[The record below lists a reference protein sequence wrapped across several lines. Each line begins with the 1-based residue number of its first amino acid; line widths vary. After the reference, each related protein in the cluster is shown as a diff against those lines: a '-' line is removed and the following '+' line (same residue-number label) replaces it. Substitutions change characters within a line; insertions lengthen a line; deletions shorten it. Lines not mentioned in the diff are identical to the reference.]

1 MFATRQ
7 IIIRGGVQQVTR
19 AGGQAAPPSDAASA
33 GPGGTGAAVPGDAAS
48 VARAETADRLRT
60 AAGRL
65 ARRIRPTRAG
75 AELTLTEATVLATTA
90 RNGPVGLSWLARE
103 EGMNPTMLSRVVW
116 RLEDAGL
123 LARRPDPRDRRAA
136 LVDATPAGRKLH
148 ERIRAERTD
157 ALSQLIEH
165 LGAAEREALD
175 AALPVLEQLAR
186 DLKDRR
192 P

>member
-1 MFATRQ
+1 V
-7 IIIRGGVQQVTR
+7 VQPMTG
-19 AGGQAAPPSDAASA
+19 AGGQAAAPSIAASA
-33 GPGGTGAAVPGDAAS
+33 APGDAGAARPGDTAS
-48 VARAETADRLRT
+48 AARAETAARLRT
-60 AAGRL
+60 AVGRL
-65 ARRIRPTRAG
+65 SRRIRPTRVG

-148 ERIRAERTD
+148 EKIRAERAD

-165 LGAAEREALD
+165 LGVAEREALD

>member
-1 MFATRQ
+1 V
-7 IIIRGGVQQVTR
+7 VQPMTG
-19 AGGQAAPPSDAASA
+19 AGGQAAAPSIAASA
-33 GPGGTGAAVPGDAAS
+33 APGDAGAARPGDTAS
-48 VARAETADRLRT
+48 AARAETAARLRT
-60 AAGRL
+60 AVGRL
-65 ARRIRPTRAG
+65 SRRIRPTRVG

-136 LVDATPAGRKLH
+136 LVDATPAGRTLH
-148 ERIRAERTD
+148 ERIRAERAD

-165 LGAAEREALD
+165 LGVAEREALD

>member
-1 MFATRQ
+1 MWQTKGAA
-7 IIIRGGVQQVTR
+7 VTA
-19 AGGQAAPPSDAASA
+19 AGGQAGNGTPAALPADAEA
-33 GPGGTGAAVPGDAAS
+33 T
-48 VARAETADRLRT
+48 ARTETAARLRT
-60 AAGRL
+60 AVGRL
-65 ARRIRPTRAG
+65 ARRIRPTRVG
-75 AELTLTEATVLATTA
+75 ADLTLTEATVLASAA

-136 LVDATPAGRKLH
+136 LVDATPAGRQLH

-165 LGAAEREALD
+165 LGADERAALD

-186 DLKDRR
+186 DLKERR

>member
-1 MFATRQ
+1 
-7 IIIRGGVQQVTR
+7 VQPVVQPVTG
-19 AGGQAAPPSDAASA
+19 AGGQAAATGDAASA
-33 GPGGTGAAVPGDAAS
+33 APGVAGAAVPRDTAS
-48 VARAETADRLRT
+48 VARAETAARLRT
-60 AAGRL
+60 AVGRL
-65 ARRIRPTRAG
+65 ARRIRPTRVG

-148 ERIRAERTD
+148 ERIRAERAD

-165 LGAAEREALD
+165 LGVAEREALD
-175 AALPVLEQLAR
+175 AALPVL
-186 DLKDRR
+186 
-192 P
+192 

>member
-1 MFATRQ
+1 M
-7 IIIRGGVQQVTR
+7 VQPMTG
-19 AGGQAAPPSDAASA
+19 AGGQAAAPSIAASA
-33 GPGGTGAAVPGDAAS
+33 APGDAGAARPGDTAS
-48 VARAETADRLRT
+48 AARAETAARLRT
-60 AAGRL
+60 AVGRL
-65 ARRIRPTRAG
+65 SRRIRPTRVG

-148 ERIRAERTD
+148 EKIRAERAD

-165 LGAAEREALD
+165 LGVAEREALD

>member
-1 MFATRQ
+1 VMQ
-7 IIIRGGVQQVTR
+7 PVTG
-19 AGGQAAPPSDAASA
+19 AGGQAAAPGGAASA
-33 GPGGTGAAVPGDAAS
+33 APGAAGAAVPGDSAS
-48 VARAETADRLRT
+48 VARAETAARLRT
-60 AAGRL
+60 AVGRL
-65 ARRIRPTRAG
+65 ARRIRPTRVG

-90 RNGPVGLSWLARE
+90 RHGPVGLSWLARE

-148 ERIRAERTD
+148 EKIRAERAD

-165 LGAAEREALD
+165 LGVAEREALD

>member
-1 MFATRQ
+1 VMQ
-7 IIIRGGVQQVTR
+7 PVTS
-19 AGGQAAPPSDAASA
+19 AGGRAAAPGDAASA
-33 GPGGTGAAVPGDAAS
+33 APGVAGAAVPGDTAS
-48 VARAETADRLRT
+48 VARAETAARLRT
-60 AAGRL
+60 AVGRL
-65 ARRIRPTRAG
+65 ARRIRPTRVG

-148 ERIRAERTD
+148 ERIRAERAD

-165 LGAAEREALD
+165 LGVAEREALD

>member
-1 MFATRQ
+1 V
-7 IIIRGGVQQVTR
+7 VQPVTGT
-19 AGGQAAPPSDAASA
+19 GGQAAAPGGAASGA
-33 GPGGTGAAVPGDAAS
+33 PGDAGAAVPGDTAS
-48 VARAETADRLRT
+48 LARAETAARLRT
-60 AAGRL
+60 AVGRL
-65 ARRIRPTRAG
+65 ARRIRPTRVG

-148 ERIRAERTD
+148 ERIRAERAD

-165 LGAAEREALD
+165 LGVAEREALD

>member
-1 MFATRQ
+1 M
-7 IIIRGGVQQVTR
+7 
-19 AGGQAAPPSDAASA
+19 
-33 GPGGTGAAVPGDAAS
+33 TGAAGQAGSLADGGAGPQAVNGGGS
-48 VARAETADRLRT
+48 EVVARTETAARLRT
-60 AAGRL
+60 AVGRL
-65 ARRIRPTRAG
+65 ARRGRPTRVG
-75 AELTLTEATVLATTA
+75 AELTLTEAAVLATTA

-123 LARRPDPRDRRAA
+123 LARRPDPGDRRAA
-136 LVDATPAGRKLH
+136 LVAATAAGRRLH
-148 ERIRAERTD
+148 DRIRAERTD

-165 LGAAEREALD
+165 LGAAERAALA

-186 DLKDRR
+186 DLKERR

>member
-1 MFATRQ
+1 MTA
-7 IIIRGGVQQVTR
+7 GGGR
-19 AGGQAAPPSDAASA
+19 AGNGIPVAP
-33 GPGGTGAAVPGDAAS
+33 PGDAG
-48 VARAETADRLRT
+48 ARATTETAARLRP
-60 AAGRL
+60 AVGRL
-65 ARRIRPTRAG
+65 ARRIRPTRVGAG
-75 AELTLTEATVLATTA
+75 LTLTEATMLATTA

-116 RLEDAGL
+116 RLEGAGL

-136 LVDATPAGRKLH
+136 LVDATLTGRRLH

-157 ALSQLIEH
+157 ALSQLIEQ
-165 LGAAEREALD
+165 LGADQRDALD

-186 DLKDRR
+186 DLKERQ

>member
-1 MFATRQ
+1 MTA
-7 IIIRGGVQQVTR
+7 
-19 AGGQAAPPSDAASA
+19 AGGQAGNGAPAPP
-33 GPGGTGAAVPGDAAS
+33 PGAAEAT
-48 VARAETADRLRT
+48 ARTETAARLRT
-60 AAGRL
+60 AVGRL

-75 AELTLTEATVLATTA
+75 ADLTLTEATVLATTA

-103 EGMNPTMLSRVVW
+103 ERMNPTILSRVVW

-136 LVDATPAGRKLH
+136 LVDATPAGRRLH

-157 ALSQLIEH
+157 ALRQLIEH
-165 LGAAEREALD
+165 LDPDERDALD

-186 DLKDRR
+186 DLKERR

>member
-1 MFATRQ
+1 M
-7 IIIRGGVQQVTR
+7 VQPVTG
-19 AGGQAAPPSDAASA
+19 ASGQAAAPGDAA
-33 GPGGTGAAVPGDAAS
+33 PGAPGAAGAAVPGGTAS
-48 VARAETADRLRT
+48 VARAETAARLRT
-60 AAGRL
+60 AVGRL
-65 ARRIRPTRAG
+65 ARRIRPTRVG

-148 ERIRAERTD
+148 ERIRAERAD

-165 LGAAEREALD
+165 LGVAEREALD

>member
-1 MFATRQ
+1 MMQ
-7 IIIRGGVQQVTR
+7 PVTG
-19 AGGQAAPPSDAASA
+19 AGGQAAAPGAAASA
-33 GPGGTGAAVPGDAAS
+33 APGVAGAAVPGDTAS
-48 VARAETADRLRT
+48 VARAETAARLRT
-60 AAGRL
+60 AVGRL
-65 ARRIRPTRAG
+65 ARRIRPTRVG

-148 ERIRAERTD
+148 ERIRAERAD

-165 LGAAEREALD
+165 LGVAEREALD

>member
-1 MFATRQ
+1 MTA
-7 IIIRGGVQQVTR
+7 
-19 AGGQAAPPSDAASA
+19 AGEQAGNGIPAPP
-33 GPGGTGAAVPGDAAS
+33 PGDA
-48 VARAETADRLRT
+48 VATARTETAARLRT
-60 AAGRL
+60 AVGRL
-65 ARRIRPTRAG
+65 ARRIRPTRVG

-116 RLEDAGL
+116 RLEDA
-123 LARRPDPRDRRAA
+123 DPRDRRAA
-136 LVDATPAGRKLH
+136 LVDATPAGRRLH

-165 LGAAEREALD
+165 LDPDERDALD

-186 DLKDRR
+186 DLKERR

>member
-1 MFATRQ
+1 M
-7 IIIRGGVQQVTR
+7 
-19 AGGQAAPPSDAASA
+19 
-33 GPGGTGAAVPGDAAS
+33 
-48 VARAETADRLRT
+48 
-60 AAGRL
+60 
-65 ARRIRPTRAG
+65 
-75 AELTLTEATVLATTA
+75 LATTA

-136 LVDATPAGRKLH
+136 LVDATPAGRRLH

-165 LGAAEREALD
+165 LGPAERDALD

-186 DLKDRR
+186 DLKERR

>member
-1 MFATRQ
+1 M
-7 IIIRGGVQQVTR
+7 VQPMTG
-19 AGGQAAPPSDAASA
+19 AGGQAAAPSDAASA
-33 GPGGTGAAVPGDAAS
+33 APGDAGAAVPGDTAS
-48 VARAETADRLRT
+48 AARAETAARLRT
-60 AAGRL
+60 AVGRL
-65 ARRIRPTRAG
+65 ARRIRPTRVG

-148 ERIRAERTD
+148 EKIRAERAD

-165 LGAAEREALD
+165 LGVAEREALD

>member
-1 MFATRQ
+1 VMQ
-7 IIIRGGVQQVTR
+7 PVTG
-19 AGGQAAPPSDAASA
+19 AGGQAAAPGDAAPA
-33 GPGGTGAAVPGDAAS
+33 APGDAGAAVPGDTAS
-48 VARAETADRLRT
+48 VARAETAARLRT
-60 AAGRL
+60 AVGRL
-65 ARRIRPTRAG
+65 ARRIRPTRVG

-148 ERIRAERTD
+148 ERIRAERAD

-165 LGAAEREALD
+165 LGVAEREALD

>member
-1 MFATRQ
+1 MWR
-7 IIIRGGVQQVTR
+7 RRVQPVTA
-19 AGGQAAPPSDAASA
+19 AGGQAGNGTPAAL
-33 GPGGTGAAVPGDAAS
+33 PGDGAGT
-48 VARAETADRLRT
+48 ARTETAARLRT
-60 AAGRL
+60 AVGRL
-65 ARRIRPTRAG
+65 ARRIRPTRVG

-103 EGMNPTMLSRVVW
+103 EGMTPPMLSRVVW

-123 LARRPDPRDRRAA
+123 LAGRPDPRDRRAA
-136 LVDATPAGRKLH
+136 LVDATPAGRTLH
-148 ERIRAERTD
+148 ERIRAERAD

-165 LGAAEREALD
+165 LGVAEREALD

-192 P
+192 PGAVPG

>member
-1 MFATRQ
+1 MQ
-7 IIIRGGVQQVTR
+7 PVVQPVTG
-19 AGGQAAPPSDAASA
+19 AGGQAAAPGDAASA
-33 GPGGTGAAVPGDAAS
+33 ALGAAGARVPGDKES
-48 VARAETADRLRT
+48 VARAETAARLRT
-60 AAGRL
+60 AVGRL
-65 ARRIRPTRAG
+65 ARRIRPTRVG

-148 ERIRAERTD
+148 EKIRAERAD

-165 LGAAEREALD
+165 LGVAEREALD

>member
-1 MFATRQ
+1 M
-7 IIIRGGVQQVTR
+7 VQPVTG
-19 AGGQAAPPSDAASA
+19 AGAGTGGQAAASGDAASA
-33 GPGGTGAAVPGDAAS
+33 APGAAGAALPGDTAS
-48 VARAETADRLRT
+48 AARAETAARLRT
-60 AAGRL
+60 AVGRL
-65 ARRIRPTRAG
+65 ARRIRPTRVG

-136 LVDATPAGRKLH
+136 LVDATAAGRQLH
-148 ERIRAERTD
+148 ERIRAERAD

-165 LGAAEREALD
+165 LGVAEREALD